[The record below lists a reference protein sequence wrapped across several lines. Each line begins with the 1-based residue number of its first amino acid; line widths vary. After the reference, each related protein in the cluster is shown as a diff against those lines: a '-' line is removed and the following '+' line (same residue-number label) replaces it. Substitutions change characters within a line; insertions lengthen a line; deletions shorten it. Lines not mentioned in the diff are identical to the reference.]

1 MDEVA
6 ATTNG
11 MVSFQHKN
19 IKKYLETKMSL
30 IFD

>member
-1 MDEVA
+1 MDELA

-19 IKKYLETKMSL
+19 IERCLETKMSL